1 MATGTALKLEESIWS
16 PSERLSPRVRRLRD
30 EYFSFRER
38 DHFRNEVLGFS
49 TGQPKDI
56 LFSPHQWGVAPEVFI
71 LSGSMQDTLLASA
84 VPVELPPGFWQEP
97 LPARRAIFFREVLK
111 KYLPV
116 KILQGELIVGSSFNT
131 ALSKALTPA
140 EAEEWERAEKKWRR
154 SNLKLNFF
162 GMGNCG
168 AIPGHLIP
176 NYPKVIGRGF
186 AGLVAEFKQMQE
198 SAEPEPAAFLRALI
212 IACEGTQFFADRY
225 AGEAERLAASE
236 PEAGRKAEL
245 LKIAAICRRVP
256 WQPARSFHEA
266 VQALWFTH
274 MLVMAAE
281 SYPGPGL
288 SPGRVDQY
296 LYPYYRQDLESGGV
310 TREEAREILQ
320 CYFIKHNYA
329 YDYMGRVGNNQG
341 INSGFG
347 QLITLGGIGPR
358 GEDAGNELTW
368 LFLDVIEDM
377 NLLEPKPNIRLH
389 RNTPDALLDRIVELL
404 SKCQGAPFLLN
415 FDETAM
421 AALKWAGLPEDQLW
435 NYAPVGCLENTLQG
449 NDRSG
454 TVDVNLNLAKAVEL
468 ALNNGRDLRWK
479 WRIGPRTGNPERCS
493 SFEEFFQAYAT
504 QLQALIDQL
513 VERASEADA
522 IRARFEP
529 TPYLSALVDGCAE
542 QGKDVSAG
550 GPWHNF
556 ITVEGVGLATA
567 ADSLAAVK
575 KLVFETKAVS
585 MRELLQAIRA
595 NFEGHEV
602 LRQKLVN
609 KAPKYG
615 NDDPEADAIAHRL
628 NDFFSREVFRRRSP
642 ATGRRFRAGY
652 LSWNYWILYANS
664 LSATPDGRPR
674 GIYLS
679 NGICPVTGADRQ
691 GPTAVARSVFKVG
704 LETVPNGAS
713 HTISFS
719 PAILRTAA
727 GREKLRAFLRGYGEQ
742 GGSALQVNLVSPELL
757 RQAQKEP
764 ESFHNLLVRVTG
776 YNAYFTTLGQEI
788 QSEIISREAHALGQG
803 RG

>member
-1 MATGTALKLEESIWS
+1 
-16 PSERLSPRVRRLRD
+16 
-30 EYFSFRER
+30 
-38 DHFRNEVLGFS
+38 
-49 TGQPKDI
+49 
-56 LFSPHQWGVAPEVFI
+56 
-71 LSGSMQDTLLASA
+71 
-84 VPVELPPGFWQEP
+84 
-97 LPARRAIFFREVLK
+97 
-111 KYLPV
+111 
-116 KILQGELIVGSSFNT
+116 
-131 ALSKALTPA
+131 
-140 EAEEWERAEKKWRR
+140 
-154 SNLKLNFF
+154 
-162 GMGNCG
+162 
-168 AIPGHLIP
+168 
-176 NYPKVIGRGF
+176 
-186 AGLVAEFKQMQE
+186 
-198 SAEPEPAAFLRALI
+198 
-212 IACEGTQFFADRY
+212 
-225 AGEAERLAASE
+225 
-236 PEAGRKAEL
+236 
-245 LKIAAICRRVP
+245 
-256 WQPARSFHEA
+256 
-266 VQALWFTH
+266 
-274 MLVMAAE
+274 
-281 SYPGPGL
+281 L

-296 LYPYYRQDLESGGV
+296 LYPYYRKDLESGKL
-310 TREEAREILQ
+310 TRDQAREILQ

-347 QLITLGGIGPR
+347 QLITLGGIGPT
-358 GEDAGNELTW
+358 GEDAGNELTE
-368 LFLDVIEDM
+368 LFLDVIEDL

-389 RNTPDALLDRIVELL
+389 RLTPDALLDRIVDLL
-404 SKCQGAPFLLN
+404 AKCQGAPFLLN
-415 FDETAM
+415 FDETSM

-468 ALNNGRDLRWK
+468 ALFNGRDQRYK
-479 WRIGPRTGNPERCS
+479 WRIGPRTGNPERFKD
-493 SFEEFFQAYAT
+493 FEEFFQAYTT
-504 QLQALIDQL
+504 QLQALIDRL
-513 VERASEADA
+513 VESACEADA
-522 IRARFEP
+522 IRSRFEP

-567 ADSLAAVK
+567 IDSLAAVK

-585 MRELLQAIRA
+585 MRELLRAIRA
-595 NFEGHEV
+595 NFKGHEA

-615 NDDPEADAIAHRL
+615 NDDPEADAVAHRL
-628 NDFFSREVFRRRSP
+628 NDFFSRDVFGRASP

-674 GIYLS
+674 GTYLS
-679 NGICPVTGADRQ
+679 NGICPVTGVDRQ
-691 GPTAVARSVFKVG
+691 GPTAVARSVWSVG

-757 RQAQKEP
+757 REAQQEP
-764 ESFHNLLVRVTG
+764 ERFHNLLVRVTG

-788 QSEIISREAHALGQG
+788 QNEIISRESHAVGQG
-803 RG
+803 PK